1 MGPIRKF
8 CRKSVRHCMIWG
20 FVAMTASLGWAQ
32 ANAKTSPG
40 ETRFKS
46 TCILCHGEDGSG
58 NTTLGKQLQAP
69 DLRSAAVQKLSDSEL
84 LHIISNGKGNMP
96 AFQNQFSEKE
106 IQELVAHIR
115 ELGKAKK

>member
-1 MGPIRKF
+1 MKSKNKF
-8 CRKSVRHCMIWG
+8 ARRTVPVAV
-20 FVAMTASLGWAQ
+20 FVALLLFTLPAFSQ
-32 ANAKTSPG
+32 SKTSPG
-40 ETRFKS
+40 EERFKS
-46 TCILCHGEDGSG
+46 TCVLCHGEDGSG

-106 IQELVAHIR
+106 ISELVAHIR
-115 ELGKAKK
+115 KLGKAAK